1 MYRFNLSAPG
11 TVSLHGQHTMRYDK
25 TCVAAGLNLRT
36 RVTFSSLPP
45 KVYLLE
51 CIVINFI
58 NIDLFT
64 HIPIDKFLL
73 HFYDDNLP
81 ELTDIRLGELIKD
94 FVTSLEFYIEPKKFE
109 KREIQLSLETFFYL
123 LVKIYCAEK
132 IKITSTFIVELTT
145 QLPIGEGLGSSASF
159 AVCLAACF
167 WRWSLLQKGILRY
180 EFTDDDLRN
189 IRNYAFCCENIVYGA
204 MSPID
209 TVVSTYG
216 SVLMFKDNCT
226 ENLFLNIPRMNIIL
240 VYSNVNQ
247 STEAVQKT
255 ILQEKKKSFSFID
268 SILDSIDALSTTSAQ
283 VFNEIQKMS
292 HNLNQTDDR
301 EVSQIPLDSCWKQI
315 SVILSFYGLYVILLH
330 VLVEG
335 PARNH

>member
-1 MYRFNLSAPG
+1 MYRFNISAPG
-11 TVSLHGQHTMRYDK
+11 TVSLHGQHAMRYDK

-36 RVTFSSLPP
+36 RLTFSSLPP
-45 KVYLLE
+45 NVYLLE
-51 CIVINFI
+51 YIVINFI
-58 NIDLFT
+58 NIDLST
-64 HIPIDKFLL
+64 RIPIDTFFQ
-73 HFYDDNLP
+73 HFYDDDFQS
-81 ELTDIRLGELIKD
+81 ELTDIQLGELIKN
-94 FVTSLEFYIEPKKFE
+94 FVTSLKPYIQPKKFE

-123 LVKIYCAEK
+123 LMKIRNAEK

-167 WRWSLLQKGILRY
+167 WRWSLLQKGIVRY
-180 EFTDDDLRN
+180 EFTDDDLKN

-209 TVVSTYG
+209 TIVSTYG

-226 ENLFLNIPRMNIIL
+226 ENLFLNIPKMNIML

-315 SVILSFYGLYVILLH
+315 SVILILRTLMLSCYTH
-330 VLVEG
+330 VSSQK
-335 PARNH
+335 